1 LKMKTY
7 YILLGILLCSS
18 LAFSQERILSYSSA
32 ITVEKTGTVVVR
44 EDISVQAEGNVIRR
58 GIYRSFPT
66 KYRDKL
72 GTRFQVGFTVVE
84 VLRDGN
90 PEAWHTEETSNG
102 IYVYMGSQDTELA
115 TGVYTYSLTY
125 RTTRQVG
132 FFKDFDELYFN
143 AIGGDWTFPI
153 ENAGVTVTLPKGAE
167 ITRNAA
173 WSGPEGAE
181 TCECSVSARGNTLTI
196 TTTQPL
202 QPGAQLTFAVAWP
215 KGFVTAPTQTE
226 KLSDFAK
233 DNLHVVLA
241 LLGLLTALFLY
252 YKEWKTVG
260 RDPEK
265 GTIIPL
271 FDPPA
276 GFTPAA
282 TGYLLKLGMN
292 DRVFTAALINL
303 AVKGYVKIVNN
314 MSSYTVEK
322 VSEDTSIPS
331 PEEERLVSALFADR
345 QEIRLDNKNHRIFQR
360 AKYVLDRSLDHSLNP
375 KYFKLNI
382 KHMLKG
388 FLASV
393 TFVILTFM
401 VAPEPTVPVILI
413 FVHIALAILFLYL
426 MKAPTPAGRVIMDE
440 MEGFKLYLSVAEKD
454 QLNLMHEPDLTP
466 ERFESLLPYAI
477 ALGVENQW
485 GKKFEQ
491 ALSRSLQESTTYR
504 PAWYAGAGAVTAFS
518 PQKFTSTVGK
528 SFSSAISSAS
538 TPPGKSS
545 GSGGGGR
552 SGGGGGGGGGGG
564 W

>member
-1 LKMKTY
+1 MKTY
-7 YILLGILLCSS
+7 YILLGFLICSS
-18 LAFSQERILSYSSA
+18 LAFSQERILSYHSA
-32 ITVEKTGTVVVR
+32 ITVEKTGAVVVR
-44 EDISVQAEGNVIRR
+44 EDISVQAEGNAIRR

-72 GTRFQVGFTVVE
+72 GTRFQAGFTVVE

-90 PEAWHTEETSNG
+90 PEPWHTEEKSNG
-102 IYVYMGSQDTELA
+102 VIVYIGSPDTELSP
-115 TGVYTYSLTY
+115 GIYTYTLTY
-125 RTTRQVG
+125 RTTRQIG
-132 FFKDFDELYFN
+132 FFEDFDELYFN

-153 ENAGVTVTLPKGAE
+153 ESAGVSVTLPKGAE
-167 ITRNAA
+167 ITKHAA
-173 WSGPEGAE
+173 WSGPAGSE
-181 TCECSVSARGNTLTI
+181 TCQCNISAWGSTFTLS
-196 TTTQPL
+196 TTQAL
-202 QPGAQLTFAVAWP
+202 QPGEQLTFAVAWP
-215 KGFVTAPTQTE
+215 KGIVAEPTQAQ
-226 KLSDFAK
+226 KMKDFAK
-233 DNLHVVLA
+233 SNLHVVLA
-241 LLGLLTALFLY
+241 ILGLLTAIYLY
-252 YKEWKTVG
+252 YREWKAVG
-260 RDPEK
+260 KDPVK

-292 DRVFTAALINL
+292 DRVFTAALVNL
-303 AVKGYVKIVNN
+303 AVHGYLKIIHNKN
-314 MSSYTVEK
+314 SYTVEK
-322 VSEDTSIPS
+322 ISDDISLAA
-331 PEEERLVSALFADR
+331 PEEVSLASAMFAGW
-345 QEIRLDNKNHRIFQR
+345 QEIRLDNKNHSIFQSAR
-360 AKYVLDRSLDHSLNP
+360 QKLDHSLSKALSP
-375 KYFKLNI
+375 QYFKHNT
-382 KHMLKG
+382 KHMTKG

-393 TFVILTFM
+393 LFVILTFM
-401 VAPEPTVPVILI
+401 ASPEPAIPVILI
-413 FVHIALAILFLYL
+413 FVMVALAILFVYL
-426 MKAPTPAGRVIMDE
+426 MKAPTPEGRATMDE
-440 MEGFKLYLSVAEKD
+440 MEGFKMYLSVAEKD

-491 ALSRSLQESTTYR
+491 ALSRSLQESTAYR
-504 PAWYAGAGAVTAFS
+504 PAWYAGTGAVAAFS
-518 PQKFTSTVGK
+518 PQQFTSSVGK